1 MTDIQI
7 LDYLDTNGKFLI
19 KGVSAAF
26 INAVRRVAMSE
37 VPRLAVDY
45 IRIYD
50 NSSSLYNETLSSR
63 IGLIPLKAEDL
74 EFFKMPDECECGGE
88 GCGSCQ
94 TVLSLS
100 AEGPKIVYSSDL
112 VASDPSIKPAYQ
124 DIPIVNLHEG
134 QRVVCE
140 AIAKLGIGKNHAKWQ
155 ATTICAYRNLAKHAK
170 WQATTICAY
179 RNLAKIDIIDCDLC
193 GDCIKECPKGL
204 LSINKELRIKN
215 ILDCNI
221 CRLCERA
228 CSIDAIR
235 VGLEKDQ
242 YIFSIESDGSIN
254 VKDIV
259 NTAVDVIENKLL
271 NLKKYLEII

>member
-37 VPRLAVDY
+37 VPKLAVDY

-50 NSSSLYNETLSSR
+50 NSSSLYNETLASR
-63 IGLIPLKAEDL
+63 IGLIPLKAEDQ

-112 VASDPSIKPAYQ
+112 VASDPSIKPAYP
-124 DIPIVNLHEG
+124 DIPIVKLYED

-140 AIAKLGIGKNHAKWQ
+140 AVAKLGIGKN
-155 ATTICAYRNLAKHAK
+155 HAK

>member
-1 MTDIQI
+1 
-7 LDYLDTNGKFLI
+7 
-19 KGVSAAF
+19 
-26 INAVRRVAMSE
+26 
-37 VPRLAVDY
+37 
-45 IRIYD
+45 
-50 NSSSLYNETLSSR
+50 
-63 IGLIPLKAEDL
+63 
-74 EFFKMPDECECGGE
+74 
-88 GCGSCQ
+88 
-94 TVLSLS
+94 LS

-140 AIAKLGIGKNHAKWQ
+140 AIAKLGIGKN
-155 ATTICAYRNLAKHAK
+155 HAK